1 MPLNYNEIKHRAVE
15 FSHEWEGAFSEDA
28 DAKPFLVAFF
38 NVFGLNQ
45 RKVATFEHKVKKL
58 DNGDGYIDM
67 LWKGQILIEMKS
79 KGKDLT
85 KAFGQAKGYL
95 HGLGQFELPK
105 YVLVCDFEQF
115 RLYDLEEKGD
125 TEYHEFLLNDL
136 VSNVEHFGFI
146 AGYQKKIYREGAFF
160 VI

>member
-1 MPLNYNEIKHRAVE
+1 MPLNWNEIKHRAVE

-79 KGKDLT
+79 KGKDLG
-85 KAFGQAKGYL
+85 KAYGQA
-95 HGLGQFELPK
+95 
-105 YVLVCDFEQF
+105 
-115 RLYDLEEKGD
+115 
-125 TEYHEFLLNDL
+125 N
-136 VSNVEHFGFI
+136 
-146 AGYQKKIYREGAFF
+146 
-160 VI
+160 